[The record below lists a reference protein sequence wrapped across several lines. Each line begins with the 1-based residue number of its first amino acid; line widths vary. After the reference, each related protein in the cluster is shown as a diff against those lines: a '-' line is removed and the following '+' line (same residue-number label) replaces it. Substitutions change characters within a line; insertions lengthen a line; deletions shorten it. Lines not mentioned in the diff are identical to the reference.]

1 VLNATHKRCAGLKLP
16 AWSKI
21 FRKDGELVAVKKLP
35 PITESE
41 WNEVC
46 EFNRRLYD
54 EFLTNSV
61 ELSPKS
67 LSAYH
72 SSLRIWF
79 VWVKDN
85 LDNKRQVDIK
95 PLEFKQFQNAMVAR
109 GCSSSDCANKRAA
122 ISSLNNYIIVYHAD
136 SHPTFHNFIN
146 KSIAR
151 PARAF
156 VNEKEPLTKVEFS
169 NLITGLEK
177 RQKWQEIAY
186 LKFTLETGCRRAESR
201 QALKSYV
208 DIKPVEKDVVIT
220 SDTGE
225 KQIKSIKY
233 YVTPNV
239 RCKGRGTE
247 GKIRKFRFGQET
259 MDAFKKWLEVRGT
272 DDCPYMF
279 VSKQGSGYRQIGES
293 GFNTWASGLFTEI
306 VGRRFHPHI
315 IRESAATQLVV
326 EDGKDISIA
335 QKLLGHESSETT
347 QIYVIRDESEDL
359 DELFI

>member
-1 VLNATHKRCAGLKLP
+1 M
-16 AWSKI
+16 
-21 FRKDGELVAVKKLP
+21 AVKKLP

-122 ISSLNNYIIVYHAD
+122 ISSLNNYIEIYHGD
-136 SHPTFHNFIN
+136 TYSTFHNFI
-146 KSIAR
+146 SRAIPR
-151 PARAF
+151 P
-156 VNEKEPLTKVEFS
+156 EKAAVHEKIPLTKNEFQHLVDV
-169 NLITGLEK
+169 LIE
-177 RQKWQEIAY
+177 REDFQKVAY
-186 LKFTLETGCRRAESR
+186 LKYTYDTGCRRAESR

-208 DIKPVEKDVVIT
+208 DIKPVEKDTIAVDENGNKVIR
-220 SDTGE
+220 
-225 KQIKSIKY
+225 QVKY
-233 YVTPNV
+233 YVTPEI
-239 RCKGRGTE
+239 RAKGKGRT
-247 GKIRKFRFGQET
+247 GKKRKFKFSQDT
-259 MDAFKKWLEVRGT
+259 MDAFKKWIEVRGE
-272 DDCPYMF
+272 DNCPYMF
-279 VSKQGSGYRQIGES
+279 VSKQNGEIRQIGES
-293 GFNTWASGLFTEI
+293 GFNNWASGVFTDI
-306 VGRRFHPHI
+306 VGRPVWPHLF
-315 IRESAATQLVV
+315 RASRATNLVV
-326 EDGKDISIA
+326 EEGKDISVA

-347 QIYVIRDESEDL
+347 KIYVVKDDTDDL
-359 DELFI
+359 DELYT